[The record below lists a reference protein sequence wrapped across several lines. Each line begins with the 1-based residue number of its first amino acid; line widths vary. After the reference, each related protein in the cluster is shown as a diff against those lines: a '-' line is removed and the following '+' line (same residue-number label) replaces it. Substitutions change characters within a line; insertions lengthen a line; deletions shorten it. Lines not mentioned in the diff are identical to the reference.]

1 MHDKVK
7 QGATLLAIVELGG
20 YPNFTSLYQRLGF
33 RVEFVNSQRR
43 AQARLKKQMPDVIV
57 AEFNYQSDFRDRSS
71 NLESLMA
78 RLQRHPDTRVIVFY
92 QREHIDKFERFRS
105 RFSIFDSIA
114 LPVDPEVLEDSL
126 RRAIAG

>member
-1 MHDKVK
+1 MK
-7 QGATLLAIVELGG
+7 QGATLLAIVALGG

-33 RVEFVNSQRR
+33 QAEFVNSQRR

-92 QREHIDKFERFRS
+92 QREHADKFERFRS

-114 LPVDPEVLEDSL
+114 LPVDPDVLEDSL
-126 RRAIAG
+126 RRAIVG

>member
-1 MHDKVK
+1 MQDEVK

-20 YPNFTSLYQRLGF
+20 YPNFTRLYERLGF
-33 RVEFVNSQRR
+33 RTEFVNSQRR

-78 RLQRHPDTRVIVFY
+78 RLQRHPETRVIVFY
-92 QREHIDKFERFRS
+92 QREHADKFQRFRS
-105 RFSIFDSIA
+105 RFCIFDAVA
-114 LPVDPEVLEDSL
+114 LPVDPDVLEDSL
-126 RRAIAG
+126 RRAMAG

>member
-1 MHDKVK
+1 MSKPV
-7 QGATLLAIVELGG
+7 LMSIVELGG
-20 YPNFTSLYQRLGF
+20 YPDFVPLYVASGYEVVRTDSLRKAVKLI
-33 RVEFVNSQRR
+33 RKHRPE
-43 AQARLKKQMPDVIV
+43 VIV

-92 QREHIDKFERFRS
+92 QREHTDKFDRFRS

-114 LPVDPEVLEDSL
+114 LPVDPDVLEDSL
-126 RRAIAG
+126 RRAMAG